1 MITIIVPCYNEED
14 LISVFLEELK
24 KSIINLQYEIE
35 LILIDNNSTDLTW
48 KIISESSVKFNKIKL
63 IKFSNYFG
71 KESAILA
78 GLDHSSGNAAI
89 IMDPDLED
97 PPNLIANLINKW
109 KEGYEVVYTTRNS
122 EDIPFIKRLL
132 KKIFYKILIF
142 SSATHK
148 KIPSNSGD
156 FRIIDRKIIDLIK
169 TMRERTRFF
178 RGLVNYVGFKQTG
191 ISFER
196 SFRKKGKS
204 KSSLSFLLKYSF
216 DSLFSFSNVPMNL
229 IIKFGFFLLTFIIIF
244 SLFVL
249 FQKIFGKTV
258 EGFTAVILFVG
269 LVSSFNIIAIGLVGE
284 YVSRIYN
291 EAKNRPNYIIENIID
306 KKN

>member
-1 MITIIVPCYNEED
+1 MITIIIPCYNEED
-14 LISVFLEELK
+14 LIGIFLEELK

-35 LILIDNNSTDLTW
+35 LILIDNNSSDLTW
-48 KIISESSVKFNKIKL
+48 KIINDNTVKFNKIKL

-109 KEGYEVVYTTRNS
+109 KEGYEVVYTIRTS

-142 SSATHK
+142 SSATHL
-148 KIPSNSGD
+148 KIPKNSGD

-196 SFRKKGKS
+196 PFRKKGKS
-204 KSSLSFLLKYSF
+204 KSSLNFLLKYSF
-216 DSLFSFSNVPMNL
+216 DSLLSFSNVPMNL
-229 IIKFGFFLLTFIIIF
+229 IIKFGFFLLAFIMIF
-244 SLFVL
+244 SLFLL
-249 FQKIFGKTV
+249 FQKIFGETV
-258 EGFTAVILFVG
+258 EGFTALILFVG

-291 EAKNRPNYIIENIID
+291 EAKNRPNYIIESIID